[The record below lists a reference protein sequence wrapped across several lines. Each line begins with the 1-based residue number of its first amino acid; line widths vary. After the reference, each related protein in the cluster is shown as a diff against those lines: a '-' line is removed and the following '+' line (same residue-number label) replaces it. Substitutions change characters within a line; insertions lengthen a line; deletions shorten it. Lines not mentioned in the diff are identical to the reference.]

1 MKRSHALVLA
11 STLAVSAAFAATAS
25 ASSPK
30 PAADAAGPKASIRSL
45 GEGDDGGAL
54 AGGRSAHGSIGKA
67 APKRE
72 RGEPHPR
79 PRRTTTS
86 SGSDDGGALPGGR
99 SAHGSIGKAAPK
111 ANAASRI
118 RALGGDD

>member
-1 MKRSHALVLA
+1 MKRSHVLVLA
-11 STLAVSAAFAATAS
+11 TTLAVAAALAATAS

-30 PAADAAGPKASIRSL
+30 PAAGLARPTSIRSS
-45 GEGDDGGAL
+45 GEG
-54 AGGRSAHGSIGKA
+54 
-67 APKRE
+67 
-72 RGEPHPR
+72 
-79 PRRTTTS
+79 
-86 SGSDDGGALPGGR
+86 DDGGALPGGR

>member
-11 STLAVSAAFAATAS
+11 STLAVSAAFAATAA
-25 ASSPK
+25 ASSTK
-30 PAADAAGPKASIRSL
+30 SAAAAARPTASIRSF

-67 APKRE
+67 AP
-72 RGEPHPR
+72 
-79 PRRTTTS
+79 S
-86 SGSDDGGALPGGR
+86 
-99 SAHGSIGKAAPK
+99 
-111 ANAASRI
+111 ANAANRI